1 MLDANS
7 KLMGRGHLEQMR
19 PRTASLLDERCLCGS
34 LVAKLSPKG
43 VEILCRRCKRIH
55 VIPWSGEQ
63 EGANGVPREHAGL
76 NR

>member
-1 MLDANS
+1 MLDANP
-7 KLMGRGHLEQMR
+7 KLMGRGHLEQIR

-55 VIPWSGEQ
+55 VIPWSE
-63 EGANGVPREHAGL
+63 EREAVTAAPRQHVA
-76 NR
+76 

>member
-1 MLDANS
+1 M
-7 KLMGRGHLEQMR
+7 EQTR

-55 VIPWSGEQ
+55 VIPWAE
-63 EGANGVPREHAGL
+63 EREKAMAASRQHVA
-76 NR
+76 

>member
-1 MLDANS
+1 M
-7 KLMGRGHLEQMR
+7 EQTK

-34 LVAKLSPKG
+34 LVAKLSPRG

-55 VIPWSGEQ
+55 VIPWAVER
-63 EGANGVPREHAGL
+63 EAATAAPREHVGA

>member
-1 MLDANS
+1 MPAELLA
-7 KLMGRGHLEQMR
+7 RGPVEQTR

-55 VIPWSGEQ
+55 VIPWSE
-63 EGANGVPREHAGL
+63 EREAVTAAPRQHVA
-76 NR
+76 